1 MRLSG
6 SILVTLLSVSA
17 TLFAQHTS
25 GTISSAS
32 FSGPSISGGSYSY
45 SGVSASSSSSASSHS
60 SSNYAPHSS
69 GTNATQSSAKPATL
83 SPSKEN
89 ANQEKRIGRSFWH
102 PFRKPVEYAQFNRTV
117 RCVKEPCPVCPL
129 GETRSA
135 GACVLMANVC
145 PAGWNSFTCGSQ
157 YLQFNDC
164 NALASQLKAEEQH
177 MRGVETGPDLI
188 HQMLLKQYQQCMVR
202 FGGMSLSSYLFD
214 DTRLADVTP

>member
-6 SILVTLLSVSA
+6 SILVTLLSVST

-45 SGVSASSSSSASSHS
+45 SGGSASSSSSASSHC

-102 PFRKPVEYAQFNRTV
+102 PFRKPVEYAQFNRTA

-135 GACVLMANVC
+135 GACVLTANAC
-145 PAGWNSFTCGSQ
+145 PVGWNSFTCGPQ
-157 YLQFNDC
+157 YQLFNNC
-164 NALASQLKAEEQH
+164 SVLANQLMIEEQH
-177 MRGVETGPDLI
+177 MQGVETSSNLI
-188 HQMLLKQYQQCMVR
+188 LEILTYQYQEC
-202 FGGMSLSSYLFD
+202 
-214 DTRLADVTP
+214 LAQSGLAFLQF

>member
-17 TLFAQHTS
+17 TLVAQHTS

-32 FSGPSISGGSYSY
+32 FSEPSISGGSHSY
-45 SGVSASSSSSASSHS
+45 SGGSASSSSSASSHS

-69 GTNATQSSAKPATL
+69 GTNAMQSAAKPATL
-83 SPSKEN
+83 SSSKEN

-102 PFRKPVEYAQFNRTV
+102 PFRTAVVNGIA
-117 RCVKEPCPVCPL
+117 RCVKEPCPACPL
-129 GETRSA
+129 GESRSA
-135 GACVLMANVC
+135 GACVVTANAC

-157 YLQFNDC
+157 YQQFNDC